1 MLFMY
6 CIYMSTCL
14 GKLFMHC
21 IYMSTCYCS
30 PRGVVYTGC
39 AVAYS
44 HRSSMAQATSSQR
57 AVHRTRCVACA
68 IGASVLDRSTVAE
81 LVLQP
86 QIADMLRMGR
96 ALDTTA
102 PYMIRSGTDEE
113 EAVCYLCNWSDRPRP
128 RHSGRAR
135 AATSDR

>member
-1 MLFMY
+1 
-6 CIYMSTCL
+6 
-14 GKLFMHC
+14 
-21 IYMSTCYCS
+21 
-30 PRGVVYTGC
+30 
-39 AVAYS
+39 
-44 HRSSMAQATSSQR
+44 MAQATSSQR

-102 PYMIRSGTDEE
+102 PYMMRSGTDEE
-113 EAVCYLCNWSDRPRP
+113 ETVCYLCNWNDGIDRR
-128 RHSGRAR
+128 RLEHSGRVR
-135 AATSDR
+135 DATSDR